1 MKEIKFLAACV
12 GLLTVIAVG
21 AVLNVAQN
29 VFMPLLIAWL
39 LSFVVALAV
48 RFLTAHRVPM
58 WLTVFLV
65 IGVLFA
71 IVFGVVT
78 VISDRMSEF
87 IQIVPMYYERLL
99 TIVKDVSS
107 RLSVPPTF
115 WNTIDWGSQL
125 RLRLLQLSGS
135 VFSLSSSTVMVFIFL
150 MFILVGSPYVELK
163 LRRAFADEKSFHRVV
178 GMLATISSQ
187 IGRFLGVMALI
198 SAVTGLCVWMALSLL
213 KVEFAASWGLLAF
226 ALNFIP
232 TVGSIVASIP
242 PILVAV
248 VQFYPGFVLP
258 LATAL
263 SLLAIQ
269 MLIGNIITPKV
280 MGDRLNLSP
289 VVILLSL
296 LFWGWLWGVMGAL
309 LAMPLAA
316 ILKIV
321 CENFPSLNVLAV
333 MMGSGKNYS
342 QK

>member
-1 MKEIKFLAACV
+1 
-12 GLLTVIAVG
+12 
-21 AVLNVAQN
+21 
-29 VFMPLLIAWL
+29 
-39 LSFVVALAV
+39 
-48 RFLTAHRVPM
+48 
-58 WLTVFLV
+58 
-65 IGVLFA
+65 
-71 IVFGVVT
+71 
-78 VISDRMSEF
+78 
-87 IQIVPMYYERLL
+87 
-99 TIVKDVSS
+99 
-107 RLSVPPTF
+107 
-115 WNTIDWGSQL
+115 
-125 RLRLLQLSGS
+125 
-135 VFSLSSSTVMVFIFL
+135 
-150 MFILVGSPYVELK
+150 
-163 LRRAFADEKSFHRVV
+163 
-178 GMLATISSQ
+178 
-187 IGRFLGVMALI
+187 
-198 SAVTGLCVWMALSLL
+198 MALSLL